1 MCNVCHNEPCSC
13 PANVQEQHNQQPQE
27 DVSAEQPCP
36 LPEFELVELV
46 EVVTQDKE
54 KWVKGAGM
62 PTTEITEHVERTD
75 KDGEHFKQYIN
86 LKKDLETQDKRHPE
100 YGREITFRARVKRK
114 DDKKESLDGVTV
126 TFKSKCTKAANRA
139 APDAAIWSDPNA
151 KFTDNDQ
158 KEGFG
163 SKGGG
168 EKTSANTDGKGWT
181 TPVTF
186 YLSQYGGDQFEIS
199 AELDPSVKGA
209 SGTQPKKTKQYI
221 VWRKFWYQ
229 MTSHDDLGARQP
241 TIAEGYFA
249 EVFAEM
255 VKANEIKFKKS
266 DFTEDSE
273 KEFVKRT
280 FHKEYM
286 LKQGGSDS
294 VVANV
299 GADSNID
306 QFGSHDKLKIK
317 TETEHPVKVN
327 LIVSKFQL
335 DPLGSSTL
343 SEFDL
348 KSNGQ
353 EVLIEK
359 GTGGPIVSQPA
370 IKKNAKLVVSGEW
383 GAYTTPIPS
392 PPTLPEF
399 IEKGTITDE
408 CITINSTRD
417 NTLKVKVDLTNA
429 TATNGT
435 VPTPSDLSP
444 VPIRLKVETAKGYG
458 GWAPAAGIVAT
469 FDGTDGNFKTFNLT
483 VAHEVGHKFVQV
495 PEPTKQAKSLK
506 DHPQQYVKHGGSG
519 SHCRSGATSCSSE
532 ANITISRDVATTIAT
547 STADPKNT
555 HHVTSNVGF
564 ILGHKVTVKALAR
577 EIVTRVA
584 GSKLKFTTNFVATAD
599 DPVIQKLTYG
609 DAVGWNDGTKKAP
622 KPIGGTC
629 AMYHARNSVKDK
641 FCDTCKPYLQLQD
654 MSKFK

>member
-1 MCNVCHNEPCSC
+1 MCNICHNEPCSC
-13 PANVQEQHNQQPQE
+13 QVNVQEQHNQQPQQ
-27 DVSAEQPCP
+27 DVSDEQQCP
-36 LPEFELVELV
+36 LTEFELVELV

-114 DDKKESLDGVTV
+114 DGKTQSLDGVKV

-139 APDAAIWSDPNA
+139 APDAAIWSDANA
-151 KFTDNDQ
+151 NFTDNDQ

-168 EKTSANTDGKGWT
+168 DTTSANTDDKGWT

-209 SGTQPKKTKQYI
+209 SGAQPKKTKKYI

-241 TIAEGYFA
+241 TIAEGYFV

-286 LKQGGSDS
+286 LKQGGSNS

-343 SEFDL
+343 SKFDL

-359 GTGGPIVSQPA
+359 GTGGPIVSKPA

-383 GAYTTPIPS
+383 GAYRTPIPS

-399 IEKGTITDE
+399 IKKGTITDK
-408 CITINSTRD
+408 CITINSARD
-417 NTLKVKVDLTNA
+417 NALKVKVDLTEA
-429 TATNGT
+429 TAITGT
-435 VPTPSDLSP
+435 VPTPSDLAP
-444 VPIRLKVETAKGYG
+444 VPIQLQVETAKGYG

-483 VAHEVGHKFVQV
+483 VAHEVGHKFGQV

-519 SHCRSGATSCSSE
+519 SHCRSGATSCKSE
-532 ANITISRDVATTIAT
+532 ANKTISRDARTTIT
-547 STADPKNT
+547 MTQRNKDSHKVADGN
-555 HHVTSNVGF
+555 GF
-564 ILGHKVTVKALAR
+564 IDGHKVTVKGV
-577 EIVTRVA
+577 EKT
-584 GSKLKFTTNFVATAD
+584 LKKVWAHDLDFTDPPFDATAN
-599 DPVIQKLTYG
+599 DPVVQKLTYG
-609 DAVGWNDGTKKAP
+609 NAVDWNNATEKAP